1 MHSGMYHRGD
11 TKSVSETQTLG
22 I

>member
-1 MHSGMYHRGD
+1 MHSGTYHRGD
-11 TKSVSETQTLG
+11 TKSVSETQTIG